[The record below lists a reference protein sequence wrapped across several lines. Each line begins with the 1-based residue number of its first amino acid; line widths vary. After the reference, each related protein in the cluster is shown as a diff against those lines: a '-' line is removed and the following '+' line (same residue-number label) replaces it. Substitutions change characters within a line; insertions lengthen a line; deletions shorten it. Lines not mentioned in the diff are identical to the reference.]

1 MRCLGMNQFE
11 FESSWNE
18 IKGALRQKYGQLTD
32 NDVEFVEGKGDEL
45 LGRLQA
51 KLGMSAD
58 ELHSVLREFQA
69 ETWSGT
75 ARFRDQIGQAR
86 AKAAEVAADV
96 KARVTHAAGDL
107 KAAASAKT
115 EEMTALARERAVS
128 MRTDG
133 EEYVR
138 QNPRQALIGAL
149 AAGFVVG
156 LLLRR

>member
-1 MRCLGMNQFE
+1 MNQFE

-18 IKGALRQKYGQLTD
+18 MKGVLRQKYGKLTD
-32 NDVEFVEGKGDEL
+32 NDVEFVEGKGEEL

-51 KLGMSAD
+51 KLGMTAS
-58 ELHSVLREFQA
+58 ELHSVLRELQA
-69 ETWSGT
+69 QTWNGSGKI
-75 ARFRDQIGQAR
+75 REQLGQAR
-86 AKAAEVAADV
+86 AKAIGLATDV
-96 KARVTHAAGDL
+96 KERVTHAAEDL

-115 EEMTALARERAVS
+115 EEMTALAKEKAQT
-128 MRTDG
+128 MRVDG

>member
-1 MRCLGMNQFE
+1 MNQFE

-18 IKGALRQKYGQLTD
+18 IKGLLRQKYGQLTD
-32 NDVEFVEGKGDEL
+32 NDVQFVEGKGEEL

-51 KLGMSAD
+51 KLGMSAE
-58 ELHSVLREFQA
+58 ELHSTLRELQA
-69 ETWSGT
+69 QTWNGVGK
-75 ARFRDQIGQAR
+75 FREQIGQAR
-86 AKAAEVAADV
+86 AKAVELATDV
-96 KARVTHAAGDL
+96 KERVTHAAGDL

-115 EEMTALARERAVS
+115 EEMTAMARDKAQT
-128 MRTDG
+128 MRVDG